1 MASLAILSYKINIC
15 NIYNTRR
22 ICEFMEEETPM
33 PTKDDIYFE
42 LLQYCDINPD
52 YDIDDEIRTN
62 MRLYAINELYSYT
75 ENYIY

>member
-1 MASLAILSYKINIC
+1 
-15 NIYNTRR
+15 
-22 ICEFMEEETPM
+22 MEEETPM

-75 ENYIY
+75 KNYIY

>member
-1 MASLAILSYKINIC
+1 MKGKTTNGFKFVTHKPTML
-15 NIYNTRR
+15 
-22 ICEFMEEETPM
+22 
-33 PTKDDIYFE
+33 TKDDIYFE

-75 ENYIY
+75 VKYI

>member
-1 MASLAILSYKINIC
+1 MQG
-15 NIYNTRR
+15 
-22 ICEFMEEETPM
+22 EDMEEETPM

-62 MRLYAINELYSYT
+62 MRLYAINELYIFNVLHIT
-75 ENYIY
+75 RNF